1 MGYFSFDTAMTA
13 TISDANEIINVSASA
28 TVIIQQ
34 HPLSSRESPLPTLH
48 QTVHL
53 YSIIF
58 VSSNQYALENLGH
71 SVIA

>member
-13 TISDANEIINVSASA
+13 TTSDANEIISDNASA

-34 HPLSSRESPLPTLH
+34 PPLSSRELPLPTLH

-58 VSSNQYALENLGH
+58 VPSNQYVLENLGR